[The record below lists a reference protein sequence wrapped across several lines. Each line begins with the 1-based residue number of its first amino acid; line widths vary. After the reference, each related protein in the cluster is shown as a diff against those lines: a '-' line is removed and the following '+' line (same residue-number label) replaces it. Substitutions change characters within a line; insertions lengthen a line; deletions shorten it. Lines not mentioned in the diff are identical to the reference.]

1 MTFMELFRKK
11 SVNAL
16 PLGWY
21 MDYYCYHCYYNYY
34 IYHLCTCFFTFLFED
49 SVVFNEKFEKKM
61 FFDICKVFL
70 C

>member
-21 MDYYCYHCYYNYY
+21 KDYYCYHNYY
-34 IYHLCTCFFTFLFED
+34 IPLVYLFFYDDDD
-49 SVVFNEKFEKKM
+49 SVVFNKEQKM
-61 FFDICKVFL
+61 YICKVFL